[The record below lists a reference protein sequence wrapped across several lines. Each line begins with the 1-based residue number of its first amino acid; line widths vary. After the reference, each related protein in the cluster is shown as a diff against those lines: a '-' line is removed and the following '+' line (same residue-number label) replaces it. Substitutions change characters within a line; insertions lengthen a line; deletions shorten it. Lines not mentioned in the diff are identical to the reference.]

1 MKRKLKNNKG
11 ITLISLTITVVIL
24 LLITGILVYNAKDS
38 IYIKQYRNLSNDIQ
52 NNVVDLEELANTTNN
67 NVNQNTESASTEI
80 RKKCRRI

>member
-1 MKRKLKNNKG
+1 MRREERRKNLQKKSFSDKMIIYCSVG
-11 ITLISLTITVVIL
+11 VAILTAILIG
-24 LLITGILVYNAKDS
+24 LLIYSK
-38 IYIKQYRNLSNDIQ
+38 NLSNDIQ